1 MSKEDGNKIEMDGS
15 GLEELLQKAIDAAA
29 ADVVEAQKHVDE
41 VAKLIEGDSTKLPRY
56 SIMYQEALKVKGIA
70 RDRHI
75 KLVRMIQD
83 RVRLKEVSKQGK
95 DGMIWRITPD
105 KIQELLDSESKSDND
120 E

>member
-1 MSKEDGNKIEMDGS
+1 MSENKDKVEMDGS
-15 GLEELLQKAIDAAA
+15 GLEDLLQKAIDAAT
-29 ADVVEAQKHVDE
+29 ADVKEAQTHVDAIE
-41 VAKLIEGDSTKLPRY
+41 KLIKEGTTTNALQRY

-83 RVRLKEVSKQGK
+83 RVRVKEVAKQTKG
-95 DGMIWRITPD
+95 GIPWMVTPD
-105 KIQELLDSESKSDND
+105 QIQDFLDKEKDKDD